1 MKKLRALVLASISG
15 FVVLPVSSVSA
26 ESPTPIE
33 VRVIGYSV
41 NNEPLIAKRFGTP
54 GGKVVVAV
62 GSIHGNEKT
71 GIRIVREMQLQPVS
85 PEYDLWVID
94 TANPDGNRANTRQ
107 NANGVDLNRNFPK
120 FWSKKTCPSKYCS
133 GKRPGSEP
141 ETRALMKF
149 FKEISPQLV
158 VFYHS
163 EGEVLVLPSN
173 GVAKPR
179 AVRAYSGILSLQI
192 TNDFCGLSDCSG
204 NATQYLTATIP
215 SSTSFVVELPCHD
228 RCLKDAVIQLHIQGF
243 WSAAEQA

>member
-1 MKKLRALVLASISG
+1 MRALVLASIFG
-15 FVVLPVSSVSA
+15 FVVLPASGVSA
-26 ESPTPIE
+26 ESQVLIE

-54 GGKVVVAV
+54 GGKVVVVV
-62 GSIHGNEKT
+62 GSIHGHEKT
-71 GIRIVREMQLQPVS
+71 GIQIVRELQLQPVS
-85 PEYDLWVID
+85 PKYDLWVID

-120 FWSKKTCPSKYCS
+120 LWRKQICPSKYCS

-149 FKEISPQLV
+149 FAETSPRLV

-163 EGEVLVLPSN
+163 EGDVLVLPSN

-179 AVRAYSGILSLQI
+179 AVRAYSRILSLQI

-204 NATQYLTATIP
+204 NATQYLTATNP
-215 SSTSFVVELPCHD
+215 SSTSFVVELPCHH
-228 RCLKDAVIQLHIQGF
+228 RCLKDAAIQRHIQGF

>member
-1 MKKLRALVLASISG
+1 MLASIFG
-15 FVVLPVSSVSA
+15 FVVLPVSGVSA

-33 VRVIGYSV
+33 VRVIGYSM
-41 NNEPLIAKRFGTP
+41 NNEPLIVKRFGAP

-71 GIRIVREMQLQPVS
+71 GIRIVREMQLRPVAQ
-85 PEYDLWVID
+85 EYDLWVID

-120 FWSKKTCPSKYCS
+120 LWRKQICPSKYCS

-141 ETRALMKF
+141 ETRALMNF

-179 AVRAYSGILSLQI
+179 AVRAYSRILSSQI
-192 TNDFCGLSDCSG
+192 VNEFCGLSDCAG
-204 NATQYLTATIP
+204 NATQYLTVTIP
-215 SSTSFVVELPCHD
+215 SSTSFVVELRCHD
-228 RCLKDAVIQLHIQGF
+228 RCLKDVAIQLHIQGF

>member
-1 MKKLRALVLASISG
+1 VLASISG
-15 FVVLPVSSVSA
+15 FVVPPVSSVSA

-62 GSIHGNEKT
+62 GSIHGHEKT

-158 VFYHS
+158 VFTTLKVKFWCFH
-163 EGEVLVLPSN
+163 P
-173 GVAKPR
+173 
-179 AVRAYSGILSLQI
+179 
-192 TNDFCGLSDCSG
+192 T
-204 NATQYLTATIP
+204 
-215 SSTSFVVELPCHD
+215 ELPNHERFVHTVGCCHFK
-228 RCLKDAVIQLHIQGF
+228 LQTI
-243 WSAAEQA
+243 SAACLIAQEMRRST